1 MMVRSSTPSAPDGSL
16 PRSDSSSASAVTVLP
31 WILAMA
37 RAKASLE
44 DVRRF
49 RQHTAALLGVCKEAN
64 FTMTGRFVHMA
75 RCITTQW
82 NVAELNASIDANTA
96 LLDLMYEGLE
106 DDRKDRRD
114 FWMNL
119 FLATLALLTVVSVT
133 NDFVTFVIQNAAK
146 SRQYWFALAT
156 NPQSL
161 TPVLI
166 LVSPAVIIVVLV
178 GIVIWRGAVIWKWV
192 RRVLPLT

>member
-1 MMVRSSTPSAPDGSL
+1 MVNA
-16 PRSDSSSASAVTVLP
+16 
-31 WILAMA
+31 LAIA
-37 RAKASLE
+37 KIQGIQQSGDKASLE

-82 NVAELNASIDANTA
+82 NVAELNTSIDTNTA

-106 DDRKDRRD
+106 ADRKDRRD
-114 FWMNL
+114 RRMNL
-119 FLATLALLTVVSVT
+119 FLLTLALLTVVSVT

-166 LVSPAVIIVVLV
+166 LVGLPLVIVVLV
-178 GIVIWRGAVIWKWV
+178 GIVIWMGAVIWKWV